1 MVSISDWPATRTSP
15 IQYTEH
21 GGATVTFVRGTARR
35 RPLAVAVVATGLTL
49 AGCGAN
55 TNNAPAT
62 STNAPSGPAV
72 NSTAPAPAQ
81 PAAVAW
87 AKSMCQALGPA
98 FSQLGAL
105 PQPDTA
111 NPAAT
116 RQAYVDYL
124 SRASTAAQQA
134 YDRLTSVGPPPVQNG
149 QQILDQA
156 RTQLSQLRDN
166 LNSALTQLKAAE
178 PNESTAAVGPAFSA
192 AGNAVSLV
200 GTLTSNPQL
209 QAAIDQAP
217 ECQNVPGVSGTSSTT
232 TPGQPPR

>member
-1 MVSISDWPATRTSP
+1 MPTMNFAR
-15 IQYTEH
+15 
-21 GGATVTFVRGTARR
+21 GAALR
-35 RPLAVAVVATGLTL
+35 RPLAVAAVAAGLTL
-49 AGCGAN
+49 AGCG
-55 TNNAPAT
+55 TNAGNAPAT
-62 STNAPSGPAV
+62 SSNAPSGPAV
-72 NSTAPAPAQ
+72 NSTAPAQAQ
-81 PAAVAW
+81 PATIAW

-98 FSQLGAL
+98 FSQLGAP

-124 SRASTAAQQA
+124 SRASNAAQQA
-134 YDRLTSVGPPPVQNG
+134 YDRLASVGPPPVQNG

-166 LNSALTQLKAAE
+166 LNNALTQLKAASS
-178 PNESTAAVGPAFSA
+178 NESAAIGPAFSA

-200 GTLTSNPQL
+200 GTLTDNPQL
-209 QAAIDQAP
+209 RAAIDQTP
-217 ECQNVPGVSGTSSTT
+217 ECQSVPGVSGTSSTT